1 MAYAFLQC
9 TPPVNGDST
18 AKNGFTLIE
27 LIVVMVL
34 LSVMTSFA
42 VPSIRTALY
51 SDQLKA
57 TARKLVGLVNE
68 TGQAARRAQ
77 QPYLLI
83 FDRES
88 KAFKIQSSA
97 GQDDALNTAVV
108 KVPDGVEIVD
118 FTSVHGGERTEA
130 LSLRFTKKGYI
141 DKTLI
146 HLRGDDGRAVTLV
159 LSPFLALSRVYDSY
173 RSLEDDEIQW

>member
-1 MAYAFLQC
+1 L
-9 TPPVNGDST
+9 NNS
-18 AKNGFTLIE
+18 KSGFTLIE
-27 LIVVMVL
+27 LMVVMAL

-42 VPSIRTALY
+42 VPAIRTALY

-68 TGQAARRAQ
+68 TGQAARRNQ
-77 QPYLLI
+77 QPYSLI

-88 KAFKIQSSA
+88 RSFKMQSTA
-97 GQDDALNTAVV
+97 GQDDISKTATV
-108 KVPDGVEIVD
+108 KVPDGVEVVD
-118 FTSVHGGERTEA
+118 FTSVHGGELTDAPR
-130 LSLRFTKKGYI
+130 LRFTKKGYV

-146 HLRGDDGRAVTLV
+146 HLRDDDGRDVTLV
-159 LSPFLALSRVYDSY
+159 LSPFLALSRLYDSY